1 MTFNKQ
7 ELLSPLQTSKD
18 IFLQKEKEQEE
29 LDAIYNTAKMQ
40 DEEFKKDEEQQILQN
55 QQKPSFLNK
64 FTNVAEKQLEVF
76 SAWQERENGVIGI
89 INKAVENYVFPDDP
103 DKEEPDF
110 NIDNFINERIKNTEY
125 EPYANTFYNI
135 KNRLSAQN
143 RLLKIDEELNN
154 KRILEEA
161 SLWYTIPSAFLG
173 TITNPIYAA
182 NINFA
187 GAGLGSA
194 LAGKGLKSAL
204 SRVGIA
210 SGLAGITEI
219 GNEILLQQTQLTRS
233 RKESEFNVLF
243 AMGIG
248 GIFQGIVE
256 GFKGIKS
263 SKKAQEVYNHVK
275 EQFKNVHDE
284 LFDNQLKKNNV
295 KIENDVVAP
304 KSLSSAASPQITK
317 INEEINEVFNN
328 PSEVFR
334 SFQNKY
340 ADIINSGDDQLIRD
354 SFEKFKTEISATKPI
369 VENKTLQKILS
380 PFSKTFNKISIEG
393 RSRNLMVPEAQEF
406 YEFLFP
412 TASIKNKDLQGVARN
427 NSIQAKKEI
436 LKSEINVDVEKLYQ
450 QNLDYQKANFGNETK
465 LSTKEFIE
473 KLSRI
478 ARNNQNSTDL
488 QTFSQNKIKNDFY
501 RLPTNKLTAN
511 DKSFLDTLSKDYSD
525 FINTKNI
532 KEEDLSF
539 TNFEEFLLKEQEQI
553 LQEAKET
560 KKTQNNQNR
569 KNYNTKKEDIEK
581 NSATIEQKSLE
592 NKLIDDEFKEAKK
605 KIEEEYQKKLKT
617 IQDKI
622 QYKKFNIRNIK
633 KKMYSTPEE
642 YQDYLQNLSEEQIE
656 YIQKN
661 NIDTNLNQLEDLE
674 PILIDY
680 ANLKNANISEKQKP
694 YFQSAL
700 QITQN
705 IFNKWAKISKETG
718 LLETEV
724 FNYFPT
730 FWKTAEIKKNSIVF
744 KEKLKEQ
751 YNKALAKFIKED
763 LIEIK
768 KLENEVFKKIGA
780 KEDVN
785 KVLFQKAEKGTKQGS
800 MRILSTDRLVINRK
814 ELDSAIAKFEENY
827 NFKYETNENININ
840 AIIKT
845 ITENANEL
853 IENNIK
859 QKIDNIYDAIV
870 GNSKNDLSD
879 TKDFIKITKRGSF
892 KERSLTWV
900 DYDEMEQFL
909 ENNIFKII
917 EQYSRIASADN
928 AVYSE
933 FRTLDV
939 TNRTKNLKLNKV
951 LKAYEQKEIQ
961 LKDDLENQLIKQKL
975 NDKEKEK
982 LQTLYQKQINKLQDE
997 RKQFEND
1004 FTSYVD
1010 FFRGITKDDYN
1021 DLLTKSSLL
1030 MRNYQYLTKMGSA
1043 VVSQLGDTTTV
1054 VLNYGFKSF
1063 LKNFPNL
1070 LATLPSKKF
1079 QLEGL
1084 KLNEE
1089 EMKLAG
1095 FCMQLTL
1102 NNMMGGVSNTFTRN
1116 GDAFFSN
1123 NPLKNVID
1131 EGVKFMNKVN
1141 FMSKADDSIKNWTG
1155 LIIQEQAIKAIK
1167 NFENLK
1173 NGSQDLINLNKNGIG
1188 KNNYKII
1195 KEQLEKHSYT
1205 KKGFGTK
1212 IYIPNTQSWDNKEAV
1227 NLYRTFLN
1235 NSVNSVTLN
1244 PKIQDMP
1251 IWGNKEFGKLIL
1263 QFKGFTLSSINKI
1276 LIPALQKKD
1285 TDVLAFLI
1293 TSFAMANII
1302 MYAKNTLKGKK
1313 NPEKTNQIVKET
1325 LKQTSF
1331 TPLFFDINQVTSSL
1345 GIDLYDTEDE
1355 REKRADP
1362 KNFLISLGGPSV
1374 SSLADFG
1381 TAVSSTAKDGSLT
1394 PYEQQAI
1401 KKLIPY
1407 QNLFYVDRLFN
1418 TMITKEQKDY

>member
-64 FTNVAEKQLEVF
+64 VTNVAEKQLEVF
-76 SAWQERENGVIGI
+76 SAWQERENGLIGI

-125 EPYANTFYNI
+125 EPYANTFYNV

-182 NINFA
+182 NVNFA
-187 GAGLGSA
+187 GAGLR
-194 LAGKGLKSAL
+194 SAL

-210 SGLAGITEI
+210 SGLAGIAEI
-219 GNEILLQQTQLTRS
+219 GNETLLQQTQLTRS

-243 AMGIG
+243 SMGIG
-248 GIFQGIVE
+248 GVFQGIVE

-263 SKKAQEVYNHVK
+263 SKKAQEVYDHVK
-275 EQFKNVHDE
+275 EQFKNVYDE

-295 KIENDVVAP
+295 KIENDVVAI
-304 KSLSSAASPQITK
+304 KSLSAAARPQIIK
-317 INEEINEVFNN
+317 ISEEINEIFNN

-369 VENKTLQKILS
+369 VGNKTLQKILS

-393 RSRNLMVPEAQEF
+393 RARNLMVPETQEF

-412 TASIKNKDLQGVARN
+412 TASIKNKDLQGIARN

-450 QNLDYQKANFGNETK
+450 QNLDYQKADFGNETK

-488 QTFSQNKIKNDFY
+488 QTFNQNKIKNDFY
-501 RLPTNKLTAN
+501 KLPTNKLTTN

-553 LQEAKET
+553 IQEAKET
-560 KKTQNNQNR
+560 KKNQNNQNK
-569 KNYNTKKEDIEK
+569 KNYNT
-581 NSATIEQKSLE
+581 QK
-592 NKLIDDEFKEAKK
+592 DDEFKDAKK

-642 YQDYLQNLSEEQIE
+642 YKNYLQNLSQEEIE

-705 IFNKWAKISKETG
+705 IFNKWGKISKETG
-718 LLETEV
+718 LLESEV

-751 YNKALAKFIKED
+751 YNKAFAKFIKED

-785 KVLFQKAEKGTKQGS
+785 KVLFKEAEKGTKQGS

-814 ELDSAIAKFEENY
+814 ELDSSIAKFEENY

-845 ITENANEL
+845 ITENAGEL

-900 DYDEMEQFL
+900 DYDEMEEFL
-909 ENNIFKII
+909 ENNTFKVI

-933 FRTLDV
+933 FGTLDV

-961 LKDDLENQLIKQKL
+961 LKDDLENQLIGQKL

-1043 VVSQLGDTTTV
+1043 VVSQLGDTATV

-1095 FCMQLTL
+1095 FCMELTL

-1155 LIIQEQAIKAIK
+1155 LIIQEQAIRAIK

-1173 NGSQDLINLNKNGIG
+1173 NGSRDLINLNKNGIG

-1195 KEQLEKHSYT
+1195 KEQLDKHSYT
-1205 KKGFGTK
+1205 KKGFGTN

-1302 MYAKNTLKGKK
+1302 MYAKNTIKGKK

-1331 TPLFFDINQVTSSL
+1331 APLFFDINQVTSSL

>member
-1 MTFNKQ
+1 
-7 ELLSPLQTSKD
+7 
-18 IFLQKEKEQEE
+18 
-29 LDAIYNTAKMQ
+29 
-40 DEEFKKDEEQQILQN
+40 
-55 QQKPSFLNK
+55 
-64 FTNVAEKQLEVF
+64 
-76 SAWQERENGVIGI
+76 
-89 INKAVENYVFPDDP
+89 
-103 DKEEPDF
+103 
-110 NIDNFINERIKNTEY
+110 
-125 EPYANTFYNI
+125 
-135 KNRLSAQN
+135 
-143 RLLKIDEELNN
+143 
-154 KRILEEA
+154 
-161 SLWYTIPSAFLG
+161 
-173 TITNPIYAA
+173 
-182 NINFA
+182 
-187 GAGLGSA
+187 
-194 LAGKGLKSAL
+194 
-204 SRVGIA
+204 
-210 SGLAGITEI
+210 
-219 GNEILLQQTQLTRS
+219 
-233 RKESEFNVLF
+233 
-243 AMGIG
+243 
-248 GIFQGIVE
+248 
-256 GFKGIKS
+256 
-263 SKKAQEVYNHVK
+263 
-275 EQFKNVHDE
+275 
-284 LFDNQLKKNNV
+284 
-295 KIENDVVAP
+295 
-304 KSLSSAASPQITK
+304 
-317 INEEINEVFNN
+317 
-328 PSEVFR
+328 
-334 SFQNKY
+334 
-340 ADIINSGDDQLIRD
+340 
-354 SFEKFKTEISATKPI
+354 
-369 VENKTLQKILS
+369 
-380 PFSKTFNKISIEG
+380 
-393 RSRNLMVPEAQEF
+393 
-406 YEFLFP
+406 
-412 TASIKNKDLQGVARN
+412 
-427 NSIQAKKEI
+427 
-436 LKSEINVDVEKLYQ
+436 
-450 QNLDYQKANFGNETK
+450 
-465 LSTKEFIE
+465 
-473 KLSRI
+473 
-478 ARNNQNSTDL
+478 
-488 QTFSQNKIKNDFY
+488 
-501 RLPTNKLTAN
+501 
-511 DKSFLDTLSKDYSD
+511 
-525 FINTKNI
+525 
-532 KEEDLSF
+532 
-539 TNFEEFLLKEQEQI
+539 
-553 LQEAKET
+553 
-560 KKTQNNQNR
+560 
-569 KNYNTKKEDIEK
+569 
-581 NSATIEQKSLE
+581 
-592 NKLIDDEFKEAKK
+592 
-605 KIEEEYQKKLKT
+605 
-617 IQDKI
+617 
-622 QYKKFNIRNIK
+622 
-633 KKMYSTPEE
+633 MYSTPEE
-642 YQDYLQNLSEEQIE
+642 YKNYLQNLSQEEIE

-705 IFNKWAKISKETG
+705 IFNKWGKISKETG
-718 LLETEV
+718 LLESEV

-751 YNKALAKFIKED
+751 YNKALPKFIKED

-785 KVLFQKAEKGTKQGS
+785 KVLFKEAEKGTKQGS

-845 ITENANEL
+845 ITENAGEL

-900 DYDEMEQFL
+900 DYDEMEEFL
-909 ENNIFKII
+909 ENNTFKVI

-933 FRTLDV
+933 FGTLDV

-1043 VVSQLGDTTTV
+1043 VVSQLGDTATV

-1123 NPLKNVID
+1123 NHLKNVID

-1155 LIIQEQAIKAIK
+1155 LIIQEQAIRALK

-1173 NGSQDLINLNKNGIG
+1173 NGSRDLINLNKNGIG

-1195 KEQLEKHSYT
+1195 KEQLDKYSYT
-1205 KKGFGTK
+1205 KKGFGTN

-1227 NLYRTFLN
+1227 NLYRAFLN

-1302 MYAKNTLKGKK
+1302 MYAKNTIKGKK

>member
-40 DEEFKKDEEQQILQN
+40 DEEFKKDEEQQ
-55 QQKPSFLNK
+55 KPSFLNK
-64 FTNVAEKQLEVF
+64 VTNVAEKQLEVF
-76 SAWQERENGVIGI
+76 SAWQERENGLIGI

-103 DKEEPDF
+103 DKEEPNF

-125 EPYANTFYNI
+125 EPYANTFYNV

-182 NINFA
+182 NVNFA
-187 GAGLGSA
+187 GAGLGGA
-194 LAGKGLKSAL
+194 LSGAGLKSAL

-210 SGLAGITEI
+210 SGLAGISEI

-243 AMGIG
+243 SMGIG
-248 GIFQGIVE
+248 GGFQGILE

-263 SKKAQEVYNHVK
+263 SKKAQEVYDHVK

-304 KSLSSAASPQITK
+304 KSLSAAASPQIMK
-317 INEEINEVFNN
+317 ISEEINEIFNN
-328 PSEVFR
+328 SDEVFR

-369 VENKTLQKILS
+369 VGNKTLQKILS

-393 RSRNLMVPEAQEF
+393 RARNLMVPETQEF

-436 LKSEINVDVEKLYQ
+436 LKAEINVDVEKLYQ
-450 QNLDYQKANFGNETK
+450 QNLDYQKADFGNETK

-488 QTFSQNKIKNDFY
+488 QTFAQNKIKNDFY
-501 RLPTNKLTAN
+501 RLPTNKLTTN
-511 DKSFLDTLSKDYSD
+511 DKSFLDTLSKDYSN

-553 LQEAKET
+553 IKEAKET
-560 KKTQNNQNR
+560 KKTQNKQNR
-569 KNYNTKKEDIEK
+569 KNYNTQKQDIEK
-581 NSATIEQKSLE
+581 NSTTIEQKLLG
-592 NKLIDDEFKEAKK
+592 NRLIDDEFKYAKK

-617 IQDKI
+617 IQDEI
-622 QYKKFNIRNIK
+622 QYKKFNVRNIK

-642 YQDYLQNLSEEQIE
+642 YKDYLQNLSQEQIE

-705 IFNKWAKISKETG
+705 IFNKWGKISKETG
-718 LLETEV
+718 LLESEV

-751 YNKALAKFIKED
+751 YNKALPKFIKED

-768 KLENEVFKKIGA
+768 QLENEVFKKIGA
-780 KEDVN
+780 KEDAN
-785 KVLFQKAEKGTKQGS
+785 KVLFKQAKKGTKQGS

-814 ELDSAIAKFEENY
+814 ELDSSIAKFEENY

-845 ITENANEL
+845 ITENAGEL

-900 DYDEMEQFL
+900 DYDEMEEFL
-909 ENNIFKII
+909 ENNTFKVI

-933 FRTLDV
+933 FGTLDV

-951 LKAYEQKEIQ
+951 LEAYEQKEIT

-975 NDKEKEK
+975 NDKEKGK

-1010 FFRGITKDDYN
+1010 FFRGITKDDYS

-1043 VVSQLGDTTTV
+1043 VVSQLGDTATV

-1173 NGSQDLINLNKNGIG
+1173 NNSRDLINLNKNGIG

-1195 KEQLEKHSYT
+1195 KEQLDKHSYT
-1205 KKGFGTK
+1205 KKGFGTN

-1227 NLYRTFLN
+1227 NLYRAFLN

-1302 MYAKNTLKGKK
+1302 MYAKNTLKGRK

>member
-64 FTNVAEKQLEVF
+64 VTNVAEKQLEVF
-76 SAWQERENGVIGI
+76 SAWQERENGLIGI

-125 EPYANTFYNI
+125 EPYANTFYNV

-182 NINFA
+182 NVNFA
-187 GAGLGSA
+187 GAGLG
-194 LAGKGLKSAL
+194 SAL

-210 SGLAGITEI
+210 SGLAGIAEI
-219 GNEILLQQTQLTRS
+219 GNETLLQQTQLTRS

-243 AMGIG
+243 SMGIG
-248 GIFQGIVE
+248 GVFQGIVE

-263 SKKAQEVYNHVK
+263 SKKAQEVYDHVK
-275 EQFKNVHDE
+275 EQFKNVYDE

-295 KIENDVVAP
+295 KIENDVVAI
-304 KSLSSAASPQITK
+304 KSLSAAARPQIIK
-317 INEEINEVFNN
+317 ISEEINEIFNN

-369 VENKTLQKILS
+369 VGNKTLQKILS

-393 RSRNLMVPEAQEF
+393 RARNLMVPETQEF

-412 TASIKNKDLQGVARN
+412 TASIKNKDLQGIARN

-436 LKSEINVDVEKLYQ
+436 LKSEINIDVEKLYQ
-450 QNLDYQKANFGNETK
+450 QNLDYQKADFGNETK

-488 QTFSQNKIKNDFY
+488 QTFNQNKIKNDFY
-501 RLPTNKLTAN
+501 KLPTNKLTTN

-553 LQEAKET
+553 IQEAKET
-560 KKTQNNQNR
+560 KKNQNNQNK
-569 KNYNTKKEDIEK
+569 KNYNT
-581 NSATIEQKSLE
+581 QK
-592 NKLIDDEFKEAKK
+592 DDEFKDAKK

-642 YQDYLQNLSEEQIE
+642 YKNYLQNLSQEEIE

-705 IFNKWAKISKETG
+705 IFNKWGKISKETG
-718 LLETEV
+718 LLESEV

-751 YNKALAKFIKED
+751 YNKALPKFIKED

-785 KVLFQKAEKGTKQGS
+785 KVLFKEAEKGTKQGS

-814 ELDSAIAKFEENY
+814 ELDSSIAKFEENY

-845 ITENANEL
+845 ITENAGEL

-900 DYDEMEQFL
+900 DYDEMEEFL
-909 ENNIFKII
+909 ENNTFKVI

-933 FRTLDV
+933 FGTLDV

-961 LKDDLENQLIKQKL
+961 LKDDLENQLIGQKL

-1043 VVSQLGDTTTV
+1043 VVSQLGDTATV

-1155 LIIQEQAIKAIK
+1155 LIIQEQAIRAIK

-1173 NGSQDLINLNKNGIG
+1173 NGSRDLINLNKNGIG

-1195 KEQLEKHSYT
+1195 KEQLDKHSYT
-1205 KKGFGTK
+1205 KKGFGTN

-1331 TPLFFDINQVTSSL
+1331 APLFFDINQVTSSL

>member
-64 FTNVAEKQLEVF
+64 VTNVAEKQLEVF
-76 SAWQERENGVIGI
+76 SAWQERENGLIGI

-125 EPYANTFYNI
+125 EPYANTFYNV

-182 NINFA
+182 NVNFA
-187 GAGLGSA
+187 GAGLG
-194 LAGKGLKSAL
+194 SAL

-210 SGLAGITEI
+210 SGLAGIAEI
-219 GNEILLQQTQLTRS
+219 GNETLLQQTQLTRS

-243 AMGIG
+243 SMGIG
-248 GIFQGIVE
+248 GVFQGIVE

-263 SKKAQEVYNHVK
+263 SKKAQEVYDHVK
-275 EQFKNVHDE
+275 EQFKNVYDE

-295 KIENDVVAP
+295 KIENDVVAI
-304 KSLSSAASPQITK
+304 KSLSAAARPQIIK
-317 INEEINEVFNN
+317 ISEEINEIFNN

-369 VENKTLQKILS
+369 VGNKTLQKILS

-393 RSRNLMVPEAQEF
+393 RARNLMVPETQEF

-412 TASIKNKDLQGVARN
+412 TASIKNKDLQGIARN

-436 LKSEINVDVEKLYQ
+436 LKSEINIDVEKLYQ
-450 QNLDYQKANFGNETK
+450 QNLDYQKADFGNETK

-488 QTFSQNKIKNDFY
+488 QTFNQNKIKNDFY
-501 RLPTNKLTAN
+501 KLPTNKLTTN

-553 LQEAKET
+553 IQEAKET
-560 KKTQNNQNR
+560 KKNQNNQNK
-569 KNYNTKKEDIEK
+569 KNYNT
-581 NSATIEQKSLE
+581 QK
-592 NKLIDDEFKEAKK
+592 DDEFKDAKK

-642 YQDYLQNLSEEQIE
+642 YKNYLQNLSQEEIE

-705 IFNKWAKISKETG
+705 IFNKWGKISKETG
-718 LLETEV
+718 LLESEV

-751 YNKALAKFIKED
+751 YNKALPKFIKED

-785 KVLFQKAEKGTKQGS
+785 KVLFKEAEKGTKQGS

-814 ELDSAIAKFEENY
+814 ELDSSIAKFEENY

-845 ITENANEL
+845 ITENAGEL

-900 DYDEMEQFL
+900 DYDEMEEFL
-909 ENNIFKII
+909 ENNTFKVI

-933 FRTLDV
+933 FGTLDV

-961 LKDDLENQLIKQKL
+961 LKDDLENQLIGQKL

-1043 VVSQLGDTTTV
+1043 VVSQLGDTATV

-1095 FCMQLTL
+1095 FCMELTL

-1155 LIIQEQAIKAIK
+1155 LIIQEQAIRAIK

-1173 NGSQDLINLNKNGIG
+1173 NGSRDLINLNKNGIG

-1195 KEQLEKHSYT
+1195 KEQLDKHSYT
-1205 KKGFGTK
+1205 KKGFGTN

-1331 TPLFFDINQVTSSL
+1331 APLFFDINQVTSSL

>member
-7 ELLSPLQTSKD
+7 ELLSPLQTNKD
-18 IFLQKEKEQEE
+18 IFLQKEKEEEE
-29 LDAIYNTAKMQ
+29 LNAIYNTAKMQ

-76 SAWQERENGVIGI
+76 SAWQERENGLIGK
-89 INKAVENYVFPDDP
+89 INEAVENYVFPDDP

-182 NINFA
+182 NVNFA
-187 GAGLGSA
+187 GAGLG
-194 LAGKGLKSAL
+194 SAL

-219 GNEILLQQTQLTRS
+219 GNETLLQQTQLTRS

-243 AMGIG
+243 SMGIG

-304 KSLSSAASPQITK
+304 KSLSAAVSPQIIT
-317 INEEINEVFNN
+317 ISEEINEIFNN
-328 PSEVFR
+328 SDEVFR

-380 PFSKTFNKISIEG
+380 PFSKAFNKISIEG
-393 RSRNLMVPEAQEF
+393 RTRNLMVPETQEF

-412 TASIKNKDLQGVARN
+412 TASIKNKDLQGIARS

-488 QTFSQNKIKNDFY
+488 QTFTQNKIKNDFY
-501 RLPTNKLTAN
+501 RLPTNKLTTN
-511 DKSFLDTLSKDYSD
+511 DKSFLDTLSKDYSN

-539 TNFEEFLLKEQEQI
+539 TNFEEFLLKEEEQTI
-553 LQEAKET
+553 KEAKET
-560 KKTQNNQNR
+560 KKNQNNQNR
-569 KNYNTKKEDIEK
+569 KNYNTQKRDIEK
-581 NSATIEQKSLE
+581 NSTTIEQKLLG
-592 NKLIDDEFKEAKK
+592 NRLIDDEFKYAKK

-622 QYKKFNIRNIK
+622 QYKKFNVRNIK

-661 NIDTNLNQLEDLE
+661 NIDTNLNQSEDLE

-705 IFNKWAKISKETG
+705 IFNKWGKISKETG
-718 LLETEV
+718 LLESEV

-751 YNKALAKFIKED
+751 YNKAFPKFIKED

-768 KLENEVFKKIGA
+768 QLENEVFKKIGA

-785 KVLFQKAEKGTKQGS
+785 KVLFKQAEKGTKQGS

-827 NFKYETNENININ
+827 NFKYETNENITIN
-840 AIIKT
+840 TIIKT
-845 ITENANEL
+845 ITKNADEL

-870 GNSKNDLSD
+870 GNSRNDLSD

-900 DYDEMEQFL
+900 DYDEMEEFL
-909 ENNIFKII
+909 ENNTFKVI

-933 FRTLDV
+933 FGTLDV

-951 LKAYEQKEIQ
+951 LEAYEQKEIK
-961 LKDDLENQLIKQKL
+961 LKDDLENQLIAQEL

-1043 VVSQLGDTTTV
+1043 VVSQLGDTATV

-1195 KEQLEKHSYT
+1195 KEQLDKHSYT
-1205 KKGFGTK
+1205 KKGFGTN

-1355 REKRADP
+1355 REKRVDP

>member
-1 MTFNKQ
+1 
-7 ELLSPLQTSKD
+7 
-18 IFLQKEKEQEE
+18 
-29 LDAIYNTAKMQ
+29 
-40 DEEFKKDEEQQILQN
+40 
-55 QQKPSFLNK
+55 
-64 FTNVAEKQLEVF
+64 
-76 SAWQERENGVIGI
+76 
-89 INKAVENYVFPDDP
+89 
-103 DKEEPDF
+103 
-110 NIDNFINERIKNTEY
+110 
-125 EPYANTFYNI
+125 
-135 KNRLSAQN
+135 
-143 RLLKIDEELNN
+143 
-154 KRILEEA
+154 
-161 SLWYTIPSAFLG
+161 
-173 TITNPIYAA
+173 
-182 NINFA
+182 
-187 GAGLGSA
+187 
-194 LAGKGLKSAL
+194 
-204 SRVGIA
+204 
-210 SGLAGITEI
+210 
-219 GNEILLQQTQLTRS
+219 
-233 RKESEFNVLF
+233 
-243 AMGIG
+243 
-248 GIFQGIVE
+248 
-256 GFKGIKS
+256 
-263 SKKAQEVYNHVK
+263 
-275 EQFKNVHDE
+275 
-284 LFDNQLKKNNV
+284 
-295 KIENDVVAP
+295 
-304 KSLSSAASPQITK
+304 
-317 INEEINEVFNN
+317 
-328 PSEVFR
+328 
-334 SFQNKY
+334 
-340 ADIINSGDDQLIRD
+340 
-354 SFEKFKTEISATKPI
+354 
-369 VENKTLQKILS
+369 
-380 PFSKTFNKISIEG
+380 
-393 RSRNLMVPEAQEF
+393 
-406 YEFLFP
+406 
-412 TASIKNKDLQGVARN
+412 
-427 NSIQAKKEI
+427 
-436 LKSEINVDVEKLYQ
+436 
-450 QNLDYQKANFGNETK
+450 
-465 LSTKEFIE
+465 
-473 KLSRI
+473 
-478 ARNNQNSTDL
+478 
-488 QTFSQNKIKNDFY
+488 
-501 RLPTNKLTAN
+501 
-511 DKSFLDTLSKDYSD
+511 
-525 FINTKNI
+525 
-532 KEEDLSF
+532 
-539 TNFEEFLLKEQEQI
+539 
-553 LQEAKET
+553 
-560 KKTQNNQNR
+560 
-569 KNYNTKKEDIEK
+569 
-581 NSATIEQKSLE
+581 
-592 NKLIDDEFKEAKK
+592 
-605 KIEEEYQKKLKT
+605 
-617 IQDKI
+617 
-622 QYKKFNIRNIK
+622 
-633 KKMYSTPEE
+633 
-642 YQDYLQNLSEEQIE
+642 
-656 YIQKN
+656 
-661 NIDTNLNQLEDLE
+661 
-674 PILIDY
+674 
-680 ANLKNANISEKQKP
+680 
-694 YFQSAL
+694 
-700 QITQN
+700 
-705 IFNKWAKISKETG
+705 
-718 LLETEV
+718 
-724 FNYFPT
+724 
-730 FWKTAEIKKNSIVF
+730 
-744 KEKLKEQ
+744 
-751 YNKALAKFIKED
+751 
-763 LIEIK
+763 
-768 KLENEVFKKIGA
+768 
-780 KEDVN
+780 
-785 KVLFQKAEKGTKQGS
+785 

-814 ELDSAIAKFEENY
+814 ELDSSIAKFEENY

-845 ITENANEL
+845 ITENAGEL

-900 DYDEMEQFL
+900 DYDEMEEFL
-909 ENNIFKII
+909 ENNTFKVI

-933 FRTLDV
+933 FGTLDV

-961 LKDDLENQLIKQKL
+961 LKDDLENQLIGQKL

-1043 VVSQLGDTTTV
+1043 VVSQLGDTATV

-1155 LIIQEQAIKAIK
+1155 LIIQEQAIRAIK

-1173 NGSQDLINLNKNGIG
+1173 NGSRDLINLNKNGIV
-1188 KNNYKII
+1188 
-1195 KEQLEKHSYT
+1195 
-1205 KKGFGTK
+1205 
-1212 IYIPNTQSWDNKEAV
+1212 YIPNTQSWDNKEAV

-1302 MYAKNTLKGKK
+1302 MYAKNTIKGKK

-1331 TPLFFDINQVTSSL
+1331 APLFFDINQVTSSL